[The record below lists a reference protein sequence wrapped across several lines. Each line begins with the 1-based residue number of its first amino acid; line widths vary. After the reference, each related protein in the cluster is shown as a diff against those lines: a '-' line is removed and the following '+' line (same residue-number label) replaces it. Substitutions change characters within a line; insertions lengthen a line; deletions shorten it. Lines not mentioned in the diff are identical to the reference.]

1 MNNQAQIDFGRKNR
15 DAGMKRAIDHANA
28 VTPDWE
34 EMAYSFFVNV
44 FLKHVKGE
52 FQCED
57 LRAQCKGIVPDPPN
71 LRAYGSLMRKAKHEG
86 LIINTGRTRPVKNPK
101 AQMANAAVWVSVAN
115 I

>member
-1 MNNQAQIDFGRKNR
+1 MQTSMAFDKGKQRR
-15 DAGMKRAIDHANA
+15 DRGIKLAIDHANA

-57 LRAQCKGIVPDPPN
+57 FRAQCKGIVPDPPN
-71 LRAYGSLMRKAKHEG
+71 LRAYGSLMRKAKSDG
-86 LIINTGRTRPVKNPK
+86 IIINTGKTRPVKNPK
-101 AQMANAAVWVSVAN
+101 AQMANAAVWVKS
-115 I
+115 